1 MSNDDYLIGGL
12 IDELLSAGPR
22 RICDSCKES
31 FVSLEPKQMYCDK
44 RECQDRKY
52 ARKQY
57 LAMIR
62 ETEKGTSA
70 AVIAYVDDSG
80 QWVWN
85 VDHATIHPFLM
96 NFREW
101 RRRMT
106 LERWI
111 VKHYGEVPYE

>member
-1 MSNDDYLIGGL
+1 MASLDDEAIIGNL

-22 RICDSCKES
+22 RICDSCKEE
-31 FVSLEPKQMYCDK
+31 FVSIQPKQMYCDK

-62 ETEKGTSA
+62 PTGNGDNA
-70 AVIAYVDDSG
+70 MVIAYVDDSG

-85 VDHATIHPFLM
+85 VRENSIHPFLLK
-96 NFREW
+96 FREW

-111 VKHYGEVPYE
+111 ARHYPP